1 MSFGKASPGKDYAAI
16 FVAAAGGGGAAA
28 GLYRSDDE
36 GTTWVRINDATHQ
49 WGNRFECIAGDQR
62 IYGRAYVG
70 TNGRGILYG
79 DIAN

>member
-1 MSFGKASPGKDYAAI
+1 LAKPRPAKTIPPFLWPQ
-16 FVAAAGGGGAAA
+16 GGGDAAA

-36 GTTWVRINDATHQ
+36 GATWVRINDAQHQ
-49 WGNRFECIAGDQR
+49 WGNRFECIAGDPR
-62 IYGRAYVG
+62 IYGRVYVG